1 LDCKGGRQC
10 KKSDHHPDKRLKILK
25 PRNLGNGGYRR
36 SPLYERRSKMASI
49 TLEITQEETIKLI
62 KDSVQLELIRD
73 FLKKKREENKTYLDI
88 EEIEQLLLKAE

>member
-1 LDCKGGRQC
+1 
-10 KKSDHHPDKRLKILK
+10 
-25 PRNLGNGGYRR
+25 
-36 SPLYERRSKMASI
+36 MTAI